1 MSEIT
6 PSQILKSLSD
16 ATAEVVE
23 KASSSL
29 VSVTSER
36 HGHRG
41 SGVIWS
47 SDGYIVTCNHV
58 VSKSKT
64 VIIGLKDGRNLEA
77 KVVGQDPL
85 SDVALLKIED
95 GSTFEPIEPADPE
108 SLKVGQFALALA
120 KFGRHPSA
128 TSGMVTNVG
137 LSFQGWRGMT
147 MDNLVVTDAPLNPGY
162 SGGPLLDASGR
173 MIGMNAAFAWSRGLA
188 IPISTIKRV
197 TDSLVREGKIK
208 RAYLGIKSSTIMLP
222 QEIATQ
228 KEINQEEGVMVFWVE
243 KDSPAKKAGLALG
256 DIIVKFDEKPVTNVF
271 DLPNLLTEE
280 VIGKKTKLG
289 ILRGEKLINLT
300 ITPSTA
306 TA

>member
-1 MSEIT
+1 MSQDFT

-23 KASSSL
+23 KAASSL
-29 VSVTSER
+29 VSVISEK

-47 SDGYIVTCNHV
+47 SDGYIVTCSHV

-64 VIIGLKDGRNLEA
+64 VTIGLEDGRKLEA
-77 KVVGQDPL
+77 NVVGQDSY

-95 GSTFEPIEPADPE
+95 GGTFEPIEQGDSE
-108 SLKVGQFALALA
+108 SIKVGQFALAVA
-120 KFGRHPSA
+120 KFTGRHPSA
-128 TSGMVTNVG
+128 TSGMITNVG

-147 MDNLVVTDAPLNPGY
+147 MDNLIVTDAPLNPGY
-162 SGGPLLDASGR
+162 SGGPLLDASGK
-173 MIGMNAAFAWSRGLA
+173 MIGMNAAYAWSRGLS
-188 IPISTIKRV
+188 IPVSTIKRV
-197 TDSLVREGKIK
+197 TDGLVREGKVQ

-228 KEINQEEGVMVFWVE
+228 EEVNQEEGVMVFWVE

-256 DIIVKFDEKPVTNVF
+256 DIIVKFDEKPVTNVY
-271 DLPNLLTEE
+271 DLPKLLTEE
-280 VIGKKTKLG
+280 VIGKKTKLEV
-289 ILRGEKLINLT
+289 LRGEKPINLT
-300 ITPSTA
+300 ITPIA
-306 TA
+306 A